1 LEQLKKI
8 SADEMKTNQHAR
20 EVPED
25 VDAKELLDSHNP
37 SSVLSTVLNTIS
49 TEFQHLCL
57 DDTVRLLNHSPVRQS
72 TDDHVSGLNYSIRGL
87 PATMILARQV

>member
-25 VDAKELLDSHNP
+25 VDAEELLDSHKP

-57 DDTVRLLNHSPVRQS
+57 DDMVRLLNHSPVRQS
-72 TDDHVSGLNYSIRGL
+72 TDDQVSGLNYSIRGL